1 MSRKHIRL
9 GFSIWATGFHPAG
22 WRLPDA
28 RADGTFDPAFL
39 KRSAQLSEAAKLDFY
54 FIGDRVVGLPEQQTE
69 HPNLVLRPEALT
81 LAGWV
86 AALTEKIGVVATVN
100 TTYAHPF
107 NVARATATLDHL
119 SGGRIALNVVTG
131 RDPEA
136 AANFGRDAHWGTD
149 QRFDSA
155 TEFTEIV
162 HQLWDSWEDGAL
174 VAEKERGRFL
184 DPGRVHRIDFRGE
197 QFQVMGPLNITRP
210 PQGQVPILT
219 AGESERSKEYG
230 ARYADIRFGHALQLS
245 KAKSYYADIK
255 GRLTKHGRDPES
267 QSLVCG
273 IAYYVGATKAEGHA
287 LYRRVQELT
296 VAPPDLAPLS
306 AALGV
311 DLSGERPDAWLGEIA
326 ALARLEPDA
335 ARIIEQAKL
344 SYGDDR
350 ITLLDVFRTWR
361 RSRGGAEVVG
371 GPTEV
376 ADYFET
382 WFEERAADGFILFPP
397 TMPGALENFT
407 RFVVPELQRRGLF
420 RTEYEGSTFRSHF
433 NLPWPENRHARARR
447 LAGAP
452 KLEAV

>member
-1 MSRKHIRL
+1 MTRKHIRL
-9 GFSIWATGFHPAG
+9 GFSIWASGFHPAG
-22 WRLPDA
+22 WRLPEA
-28 RADGTFDPAFL
+28 RADATFDPAFL

-69 HPNLVLRPEALT
+69 HPNLVLRPEAFT
-81 LAGWV
+81 LAGYV
-86 AALTEKIGVVATVN
+86 AAVTERIGVVATVN

-107 NVARATATLDHL
+107 NVARATAALDHL

-136 AANFGRDAHWGTD
+136 AANFGREAHWGTD

-174 VAEKERGRFL
+174 VAEKARGRFL
-184 DPGRVHRIDFRGE
+184 DPERVHRIGFQGE
-197 QFQVMGPLNITRP
+197 QFQVTGPLNIVRP

-219 AGESERSKEYG
+219 AGESERSKEFG
-230 ARYADIRFGHALQLS
+230 ALYADIRFGTALQIG
-245 KAKSYYADIK
+245 KAKAYYADIK
-255 GRLTKHGRDPES
+255 ARLARHGRAPDS
-267 QSLVCG
+267 QALVCG
-273 IAYYVGATKAEGHA
+273 IAHFVGETKAEGHA

-296 VAPPDLAPLS
+296 VAPPDLSPLS

-311 DLSGERPDAWLGEIA
+311 DLSGERSDAWIGEVA
-326 ALARLEPDA
+326 ALARLEPDTT
-335 ARIIEQAKL
+335 RVVEQAKL
-344 SYGDDR
+344 SYGEDR

-371 GPTEV
+371 GPKEV

-397 TMPGALENFT
+397 TMPGALEGFVQH
-407 RFVVPELQRRGLF
+407 VVPELQRRGLF
-420 RTEYEGSTFRSHF
+420 RTEYEGRTFREHF
-433 NLPWPENRHARARR
+433 NLAWPENRHARARR
-447 LAGAP
+447 LAGTAQ
-452 KLEAV
+452 LEAV